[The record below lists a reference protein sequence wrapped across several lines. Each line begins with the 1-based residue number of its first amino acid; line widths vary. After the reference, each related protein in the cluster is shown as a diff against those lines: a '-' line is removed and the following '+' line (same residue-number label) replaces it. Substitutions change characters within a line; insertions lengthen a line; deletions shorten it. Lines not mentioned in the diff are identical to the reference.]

1 MRKPELA
8 HKEVVKFE
16 AQFGTD
22 VGIGPLFVRQA
33 DIEPYA
39 AAPCIGRATARGV
52 HNSAAPAPSPD
63 TWPRA
68 AADALARRFHNAAA
82 AARAH
87 DIALRAGR
95 QALRP
100 QRQAPR
106 QFARLVVVAAERPVL
121 RETRGAEEDN
131 RVVYVRVA
139 KTLQR

>member
-39 AAPCIGRATARGV
+39 AAPCIGRATARG
-52 HNSAAPAPSPD
+52 
-63 TWPRA
+63 
-68 AADALARRFHNAAA
+68 FHNAA